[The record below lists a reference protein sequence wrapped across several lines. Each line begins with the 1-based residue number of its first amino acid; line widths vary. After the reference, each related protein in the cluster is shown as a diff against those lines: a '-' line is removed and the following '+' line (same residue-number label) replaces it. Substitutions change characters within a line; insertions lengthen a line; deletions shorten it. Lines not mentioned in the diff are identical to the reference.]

1 MQSFARKFG
10 EYSRDNDLWA
20 LPGWLSSLMTSL
32 PFLGKAIGAVSCGWI
47 AERFGRR
54 LAVLGL
60 VILSFVGVTLQ
71 TSATTAAQ
79 FTVGRFISF
88 GMTGMTIVVVPIYQ
102 GETAPR
108 VLRGMMTS
116 TLQLMIIFG
125 QLVASLVNYG
135 TQHITTDKG
144 WQIPVGLQFV
154 APTIILCLLPF
165 MPESPRWLI
174 SKDRFEEAKQS
185 LRRIRNK
192 GTTDA
197 EIDLEI
203 EAVHHSHTSVGKG
216 TWSEVFDEENRVNAF
231 AMVYTLCTTR

>member
-1 MQSFARKFG
+1 MQNASVMTLLA
-10 EYSRDNDLWA
+10 
-20 LPGWLSSLMTSL
+20 GWLSVVELVTVAGGFTTRGTRQPPSVENILNNL
-32 PFLGKAIGAVSCGWI
+32 
-47 AERFGRR
+47 
-54 LAVLGL
+54 LGL

-144 WQIPVGLQFV
+144 CQIPVGLQFV

-174 SKDRFEEAKQS
+174 SKDRFKEAKQS

-192 GTTDA
+192 GTIDA
-197 EIDLEI
+197 DIDLEI
-203 EAVHHSHTSVGKG
+203 AAVHRSHTSVGKG

-231 AMVYTLCTTR
+231 AMVYTLCTCARPADLILA